1 MRILLLDDHGL
12 FREGLARLLA
22 SEPGMHIVGQCASI
36 DEALGIT
43 ARETIDLILLDYD
56 LGGEVGTNILESF
69 AVIKSAPRIL
79 IVTAGMTEKSM
90 QAALDAG
97 AIGVVLKH
105 SGPQS
110 LIDAIRN
117 AMKDKEPTLRSGST
131 LSTLP
136 RSEEHRMNSIQDRP
150 LTRRQSRALHAIL
163 DGSSNREMAREMNM
177 SETSVKA
184 VVQELFEKAGVRT
197 RSQLVRVAIEKHSAD
212 WIRNQ

>member
-1 MRILLLDDHGL
+1 VRILLLDDHGL

-22 SEPGMHIVGQCASI
+22 SEPGMQIVGQCASI
-36 DEALGIT
+36 DEALGIN
-43 ARETIDLILLDYD
+43 AREAIDLILLDYD
-56 LGGEVGTNILESF
+56 LGGEVGTDILGSL
-69 AVIKSAPRIL
+69 AAIKSAPRIL

-97 AIGVVLKH
+97 AVGVVLKH

-117 AMKDKEPTLRSGST
+117 AMQSDASTSRAGSP
-131 LSTLP
+131 LSALP
-136 RSEEHRMNSIQDRP
+136 QDDEYRMHSIQDRP

-163 DGSSNREMAREMNM
+163 DGSSNREMARDMNM

-184 VVQELFEKAGVRT
+184 VIQELFEKAGVRT
-197 RSQLVRVAIEKHSAD
+197 RSQLVRVAIEKHSKD
-212 WIRNQ
+212 WIRSQ